1 MKLLDTMKRAAD
13 DEQLKLKPLPKHI
26 IATLPEHLRQNYA
39 LLLAALLSAQPSI
52 RETQARLTCLLL
64 DALELGDIRGTLFEQ
79 ARELDEET
87 PVKAARLIRDAGL
100 ARHLLVD
107 ALVLLRL
114 DTPLNDEIAG
124 LISEFASF
132 LDVDIE
138 DLKTCSKGAAA
149 ILGLDTSRSVVAT
162 KLWPGAFPFIGKP
175 IAPKPTKKQRSAVAK
190 PKAAAK
196 STTKKSP
203 AKKIW

>member
-26 IATLPEHLRQNYA
+26 IATFPEHLRQNYA
-39 LLLAALLSAQPSI
+39 LLLAALLCAQPSI
-52 RETQARLTCLLL
+52 SETQTRLTCLLL

-79 ARELDEET
+79 ARKLDEAT

-114 DTPLNDEIAG
+114 DTPLDDEIAE

-132 LDVDIE
+132 LDVDSE
-138 DLKTCSKGAAA
+138 DLKTCAKGAAA
-149 ILGLDTSRSVVAT
+149 ILGLEPSRSVVAT
-162 KLWPGAFPFIGKP
+162 ERWPGAFPYIGNS
-175 IAPKPTKKQRSAVAK
+175 IAPE
-190 PKAAAK
+190 
-196 STTKKSP
+196 STNK
-203 AKKIW
+203 